1 MKETMGAE
9 IVALAGGVGAA
20 RFLVGLAA
28 QRELESEPERLTII
42 GNTGD
47 DMEWNGFS
55 ISPDL
60 DTVAYT
66 LAGLA
71 DENRGWGLRNE
82 TYHCLDGMSRYG
94 MESWFKLGDRDLA
107 THCFRTGLLRQG
119 VVLSEVTRRICAALG
134 VRPRLL
140 PATDDRLRTRVDT
153 SEGLLDFQDYF
164 VRRACQPE
172 VRGIVLD
179 GADSARPAPGVLEAI
194 HSAAAV
200 IVCPSNPLISIGPIL
215 AVAGIRDALRECS
228 RRRPVAAISPIVGGR
243 ALKGPA
249 DRMMRG
255 LGLRP
260 AAAAVAGL
268 YRDFV
273 NVFVLDCV
281 DASEKPEVQAL
292 GMKVIITNTVM
303 TDQAA
308 RVSLAG
314 ALLAGLGR

>member
-1 MKETMGAE
+1 MGEE

-20 RFLVGLAA
+20 SFLSGLA
-28 QRELESEPERLTII
+28 EVIETESEQGRLTII

-71 DENRGWGLRNE
+71 DETRGWGLRHE
-82 TYHCLDGMSRYG
+82 TYQCLDGMSRYG

-119 VVLSEVTRRICAALG
+119 VALSEVTRRICAALG
-134 VRPRLL
+134 VRARLL
-140 PATDDRLRTRVDT
+140 PATDDRLRTQVDS

-164 VRRACQPE
+164 VRRGCQPE
-172 VRGIVLD
+172 VRGIILD
-179 GADSARPAPGVLEAI
+179 GEETARPAPGVLEAI
-194 HSAAAV
+194 HNAEAV

-215 AVAGIRDALRECS
+215 AVRGIRDALIAHRN
-228 RRRPVAAISPIVGGR
+228 VAAISPIVGGR

-255 LGLRP
+255 LGLR
-260 AAAAVAGL
+260 ASASAVAAL

-273 NVFVLDCV
+273 NVFVLDEV
-281 DASEKPEVQAL
+281 DAAEKPEVEAL
-292 GMKVIITNTVM
+292 GMKAIVTNTVM
-303 TDQAA
+303 KDQAA
-308 RVSLAG
+308 RVALARVVW
-314 ALLAGLGR
+314 AAVAR